1 MNMTRQEK
9 VLLFILACI
18 NFTHIVDFIIMMPMG
33 PQLMR
38 YFNLNP
44 HEFSFI
50 VSAYSLSAGISG
62 FLAAF
67 YVDRFDRKK
76 VVLTAYIGFVIG
88 TIACGLA
95 PTFPL
100 LIVARTT
107 AGLFGGVLG
116 AQVFSIVA
124 DVVPYERRATAM
136 SIITTSF
143 SVASVVGV
151 PLGLYLATEISWHAP
166 FLALGGLGVLVTVLI
181 IRYVP
186 RLDGHLQTGSRYQ
199 PLEILMAMLRSP
211 NQLRALWL
219 TTTIMLGHFS
229 IIPLLSPYLVANV
242 GLGEDQLYLIYLVGG
257 LVTIFTG
264 PLVGRLA
271 DKRGK
276 YPVFVVFALLSMI
289 PMFLL
294 TSMQPS
300 SLTYILAV
308 NAVFFIFSNA
318 RFIPTQAMVTAVVEP
333 QRRGGFMSM
342 NSSVQLLAQAVAT
355 YGAGLLVTKTE
366 SGALIHYSWVG
377 YLAMAAIFVS
387 VFIARYIRPLDT
399 DGVELLPDQSAGA
412 SLDAKKKVSKK
423 RPQEA
428 THTIS

>member
-1 MNMTRQEK
+1 MSRQEK
-9 VLLFILACI
+9 LLLFILACV
-18 NFTHIVDFIIMMPMG
+18 NFTHVVDFIIMMPMG

-38 YFNLNP
+38 YFHLNP
-44 HEFSFI
+44 QEFSFI

-67 YVDRFDRKK
+67 FVDRFDRKK
-76 VVLTAYIGFVIG
+76 VVLTAYIGFVVG

-95 PTFPL
+95 PTFGWL
-100 LIVARTT
+100 VVARTA

-124 DVVPYERRATAM
+124 DVVPYERRAQAM
-136 SIITTSF
+136 SIISTAF

-151 PLGLYLATEISWHAP
+151 PMGLYLATEISWHAP
-166 FLALGGLGVLVTVLI
+166 FLAIGGLGLLVTGLI

-186 RLDGHLQTGSRYQ
+186 RLDGHLQRGGTKFN
-199 PLEILMAMLRSP
+199 PLDVITSILRSP

-229 IIPLLSPYLVANV
+229 IIPLLSTYLVANV
-242 GLGEDQLYLIYLVGG
+242 GLGESNLYLIYLVGG
-257 LVTIFTG
+257 LVTIFTA

-271 DKRGK
+271 DQRGK

-300 SLTYILAV
+300 SLTYILSV
-308 NAVFFIFSNA
+308 NAFFFIFSNA
-318 RFIPTQAMVTAVVEP
+318 RFIPVQAMVSAVVEP

-342 NSSVQLLAQAVAT
+342 NSSVQLLGQALAT
-355 YGAGLLVTKTE
+355 YGAGLLITKTE

-377 YLAMAAIFVS
+377 YLAMAIIFVS
-387 VFIARYIRPLDT
+387 IFIARNLRPIDADSPSQLDLEQPET
-399 DGVELLPDQSAGA
+399 EQPDSTRHPVKT
-412 SLDAKKKVSKK
+412 S
-423 RPQEA
+423 
-428 THTIS
+428 